1 MSIIEASEEKEKRNF
16 YFSDRA
22 RLHSPLANIIV
33 VIMRR
38 ILLVI
43 WETIEVA
50 VISLAVV
57 LVVRNF
63 LIQPFFVD
71 GDSMIPNFHNGDYL
85 IVDELSYRFR
95 SPERGEVIVFHPPQ
109 NPGNYYIK
117 RVIGLPGETVQ
128 IKNGQISVLNNEHP
142 EGFILS
148 EDYIHNIK
156 TSGDAVWKLAGGQYF
171 VLGDNRYMSFDSRTW
186 GVLPQNNIVGVVRLR
201 IWPIMTAQA
210 FTVPQYNY

>member
-1 MSIIEASEEKEKRNF
+1 
-16 YFSDRA
+16 
-22 RLHSPLANIIV
+22 
-33 VIMRR
+33 MRR

-71 GDSMIPNFHNGDYL
+71 GDSMIPNFRNGDYL

-95 SPERGEVIVFHPPQ
+95 QPERGEVIVFHPPQ

-128 IKNGQISVLNNEHP
+128 IKNGQIIVFNNEHP

-156 TSGDAVWKLAGGQYF
+156 TSGDAVWKLNGGQYF

-210 FTVPQYNY
+210 FTAPQYNY